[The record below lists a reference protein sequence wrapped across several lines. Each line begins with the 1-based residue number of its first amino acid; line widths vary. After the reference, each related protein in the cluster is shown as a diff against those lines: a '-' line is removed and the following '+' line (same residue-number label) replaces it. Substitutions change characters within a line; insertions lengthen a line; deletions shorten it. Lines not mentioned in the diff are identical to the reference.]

1 MQRDTDEKIEKSILE
16 KNIFYLDIKIIT
28 LLKIQTYHFE
38 KQVNSSL
45 ITIAKGNNES

>member
-1 MQRDTDEKIEKSILE
+1 MQRDTDEKIEKCILE
-16 KNIFYLDIKIIT
+16 KKYFLSRYKVIT

-45 ITIAKGNNES
+45 VTIAKGNNES